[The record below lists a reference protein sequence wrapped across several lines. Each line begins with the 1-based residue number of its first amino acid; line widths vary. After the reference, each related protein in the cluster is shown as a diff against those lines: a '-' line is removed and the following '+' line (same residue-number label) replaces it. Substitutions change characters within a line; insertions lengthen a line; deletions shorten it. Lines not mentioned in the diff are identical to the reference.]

1 VGFCIYGQKRREENG
16 RGLEKAETR
25 SVDLM
30 SKLVAKTKNN
40 KKNKKNSQLLINMTV
55 IEKEAKQ

>member
-40 KKNKKNSQLLINMTV
+40 KKTKKTASYLLI
-55 IEKEAKQ
+55 